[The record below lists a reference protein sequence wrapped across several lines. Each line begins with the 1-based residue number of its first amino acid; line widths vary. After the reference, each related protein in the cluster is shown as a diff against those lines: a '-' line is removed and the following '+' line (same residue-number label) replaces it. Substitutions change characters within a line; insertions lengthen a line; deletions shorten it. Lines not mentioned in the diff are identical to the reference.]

1 MNTQKFII
9 FTGIVIGL
17 VSLVLVEYGNPANMG
32 FCAACFIR
40 DTSGG
45 LGLQRVAI
53 VQYIR
58 PEIIGLGLG
67 AFLIAVFTKSF
78 KPVGGSL
85 AMLRFILA
93 IFVMVGALV
102 FLGCPTRMI
111 LRLAGGDLNALVGLF
126 GFIAGLYIG
135 FYFKKQGFSLG
146 EEIEIHSSE
155 AFIYPLLN
163 IFLLIL
169 LVTAPTFIYFSTVGP
184 ASLKA
189 PLLLSLGLSFIVGA
203 LAYKTK
209 FCFAGSIA
217 KAIFKKEFKLFF
229 GVFALLVT
237 VLIGN
242 VVLGN
247 FKVSFAS
254 QPIAHE
260 DGVFNFLGMLIVG
273 WGSVMLSG
281 CPFRQLIK
289 AGSGNS
295 NSAIVI
301 LGFLVG
307 AAFSHNFALAASPK
321 GVGINGQI
329 AVVVILVLMSLISW
343 FGRKQQSN

>member
-9 FTGIVIGL
+9 FTGIVIGI
-17 VSLVLVEYGNPANMG
+17 VALVLVEYGNPANMG
-32 FCAACFIR
+32 FCAACFLR

-45 LGLQRVAI
+45 LGLQRVEV

-67 AFLIAVFTKSF
+67 AFLVAIFTKSF
-78 KPVGGSL
+78 KPVSGPSS
-85 AMLRFILA
+85 MLRFILA
-93 IFVMVGALV
+93 SFVMIGALI

-111 LRLAGGDLNALVGLF
+111 LRLGAGDLNALVGLL
-126 GFIAGLYIG
+126 GFIVGLAIG

-146 EEIEIHSSE
+146 EEIETKTNE
-155 AFIYPLLN
+155 ALIYPLIN
-163 IFLLIL
+163 VFLLVL
-169 LVTAPTFIYFSTVGP
+169 LVTAPSFIYFSTIGP

-189 PLLLSLGLSFIVGA
+189 PILLSLGLSLIIGA
-203 LAYKTK
+203 LAFKTN
-209 FCFAGSIA
+209 FCFAGSIVRA
-217 KAIFKKEFKLFF
+217 LFKKEFKIFF
-229 GVFALLVT
+229 GVLALLLT

-242 VVLGN
+242 IILGN
-247 FKVSFAS
+247 FKLSFDS
-254 QPIAHE
+254 QPIAHT

-281 CPFRQLIK
+281 CPFRQLVK
-289 AGSGNS
+289 ASSGNS

-321 GVGINGQI
+321 GVGTNGQI
-329 AVVVILVLMSLISW
+329 ALIIILVSMLIISW
-343 FGRKQQSN
+343 FGKRQKI